1 MFLTLFIGI
10 AIGGLCV
17 FFFFRQ
23 SEKPESKYARMSGPA
38 LRDRYK
44 ECQSEMSFWTKV
56 LTTDI
61 QSVGLMDRVGHVWF
75 SDVCVILKLKKI
87 AVWRIDAL
95 EDIMEEIA
103 AQEYLISQSTINVVT
118 DQPWNVLPNI
128 HPNTHPAT

>member
-1 MFLTLFIGI
+1 MLTLLIGI
-10 AIGGLCV
+10 ALGGMAM
-17 FFFFRQ
+17 FFAK
-23 SEKPESKYARMSGPA
+23 SKMEKPESKYARMSGPA

-61 QSVGLMDRVGHVWF
+61 QSIGLMDHVGHVWF

-95 EDIMEEIA
+95 EDIMEEIV
-103 AQEYLISQSTINVVT
+103 AQEYLISQSTITT
-118 DQPWNVLPNI
+118 DQPWNVLPK
-128 HPNTHPAT
+128 THPAT